1 MEAIRHPIGDLPP
14 EVYWRR
20 RIITLAFGILA
31 IVVLYYLVKSAFDG
45 GGDEPAPGPSVS
57 PSVSPSPS
65 EILAGESPCG
75 VADLLIGLAPTSRYF
90 SDPSLPSFDVTV
102 THTGLADC
110 VLDPDTAGTELLIT
124 SGSDRIWSNLD
135 CAESL
140 FDDPSVLLSPNEM
153 VTLTAKW
160 PRIRS
165 DESCS
170 AGLPIPAPGTY
181 HALLTLQGAK
191 SGDAVFSLSD

>member
-1 MEAIRHPIGDLPP
+1 MEAIRHPVGDLPP

-20 RIITLAFGILA
+20 RVIVLAFGVLA
-31 IVVLYYLVKSAFDG
+31 LVVLYYLLKSAFDG
-45 GGDEPAPGPSVS
+45 GEPGPSPTPDVT

-65 EILAGESPCG
+65 ESFSGEPPCG
-75 VADLLIGLAPTSRYF
+75 VADLLINLSPISRDF
-90 SDPSLPSFDVTV
+90 PDPGIPSFQATV

-110 VLDPDTAGTELLIT
+110 VLDPRAPETELLIT

-135 CAESL
+135 CAQSVLDGTSL
-140 FDDPSVLLSPNEM
+140 LLSPNET
-153 VTLTAKW
+153 VTLTAGW

-170 AGLPIPAPGTY
+170 LGLQIPLPGTY
-181 HALLTLQGAK
+181 HALLTLQGVE
-191 SGDAVFSLSD
+191 STDAVFSLSD